1 MVAALLAFFVGA
13 IGIHR
18 FYLGYTGIGIAQI
31 FTLGGCGIWS
41 LIDFIRIL
49 TGDLKPKDDDYTE
62 KF

>member
-31 FTLGGCGIWS
+31 FTLGVAASGH
-41 LIDFIRIL
+41 
-49 TGDLKPKDDDYTE
+49 
-62 KF
+62 